1 MHSNLWT
8 QNGIHELIGYAC
20 ATIVEIS
27 VSPDEQQAAMASTGI
42 AGLDVILNGGLTPER
57 MYLVEGT
64 PGTGKTTLGLGFL
77 LAGVAA
83 GDSGLYITLAETEIE
98 LRAVGKSHG
107 WSLDRLQLFEMVP
120 ADGFAEDHEQTLL
133 HPSEVELGETVR
145 SIMAK
150 VDELRPARIVLD
162 SLSELRLLAQS
173 PIRYRRQILALKHFF
188 STRSCTVLVLDDRGA
203 SGSDLQLHSIAHGV
217 ISLDQAL
224 AGFGAQRRRLNI
236 VKMRGVKF
244 RGGYHDFE
252 IMRGG
257 LCVYPRLVAGDY
269 ETVPG
274 RATVTT
280 GSSELDTLLG
290 GGLVPGTATLL
301 TGPAGVGKTTASV
314 QCMIAAL
321 GRGDRTAYFLFDE
334 RIPTLMTRSMAL
346 GMDLQQYIDSGQL
359 QLRAI
364 DPAEMS
370 PGEFAN
376 SVRAAV
382 EDHGARVVVIDS
394 LNAYLQSMPNE
405 QFLVL
410 QMHEM
415 LSYLG
420 QRGVVSLLILGLHG
434 VTGDIRSDVDLS
446 YLSDTVVQ
454 LRYFEAHGEVR
465 QAISVIKTRT
475 ARHERTIREF
485 QIGSNGLQLGEPL
498 KRFHGVL
505 TGVPTFLG
513 EATTLMSSQMD
524 MGRSSK

>member
-1 MHSNLWT
+1 
-8 QNGIHELIGYAC
+8 
-20 ATIVEIS
+20 
-27 VSPDEQQAAMASTGI
+27 MASTGTT
-42 AGLDVILNGGLTPER
+42 GLDVILNGGLTPNR
-57 MYLVEGT
+57 MYLIEGT

-77 LAGVAA
+77 LAGAA
-83 GDSGLYITLAETEIE
+83 IDEVGLYITLAETEVE
-98 LRAVGKSHG
+98 LRAVSKSHG
-107 WSLDRLQLFEMVP
+107 WSLDSLQLFEMVP
-120 ADGFAEDHEQTLL
+120 ADGFAADHEQTLL

-145 SIMAK
+145 NIMAK
-150 VDELRPARIVLD
+150 VDEVGPARVVLD

-188 STRSCTVLVLDDRGA
+188 STRACTVLVLDDKGA

-224 AGFGAQRRRLNI
+224 AGFGRQRRRLHV
-236 VKMRGVKF
+236 VKMRGVQF
-244 RGGYHDFE
+244 EGGYHDFE
-252 IMRGG
+252 IKRGG
-257 LCVYPRLVAGDY
+257 LSVYPRLVAGDH
-269 ETVPG
+269 EANTGGVPI
-274 RATVTT
+274 TT
-280 GSSELDTLLG
+280 GSEGFDALLG

-314 QCMIAAL
+314 QCLVAAL
-321 GRGDRTAYFLFDE
+321 ARGEKASYFLFDE
-334 RIPTLMTRSMAL
+334 RAPTLMTRSAAL
-346 GMDLQQYIDSGQL
+346 GLDLQAHLDSGRL

-370 PGEFAN
+370 PGEFAG

-382 EDHGARVVVIDS
+382 EDHGASVVVIDS

-420 QRGVVSLLILGLHG
+420 QKGVVSLLILGLHG

-475 ARHERTIREF
+475 ALHERTIREF
-485 QIGSNGLQLGEPL
+485 QIGSGGLQLGEPL
-498 KRFHGVL
+498 RQFQGVL
-505 TGVPTFLG
+505 TGVPTFSG
-513 EATTLMSSQMD
+513 EAKTLMASQTD
-524 MGRSSK
+524 PESPRG